1 MLCLFS
7 NSTFVFPSLKQ
18 PFQNQLFNCGG
29 FSLVSVLITAGASS
43 FVLLALA
50 KSQLFLIKNTQRIE
64 SKMVALEL
72 TKEII
77 STLEAPAPDCKPPTC
92 TWSKSSCTNT
102 LKGFNDV
109 AGVETTKT
117 AILSATQTSQPNPSE
132 MYSTGMSY
140 NGVSIKEM
148 KVVTDKTGD
157 GIVTLKLWFETDEDA
172 SRGVT
177 SPEMS
182 RAFDIYVKVNY
193 VSGSNKV
200 ESCIGVISSF
210 STFRGKV
217 CGDNEYL
224 KGFDNT
230 GIMECVRLPE
240 CADDEYLKGFDS
252 NGKEVCLNR
261 SALIADQACP
271 PGSYLSGFDSSGNKV
286 CHPRCTYGWS
296 ENCQRCKRRCQTIIP
311 LPEGVIIE
319 RHYKYK
325 NIHFPYKHLNHQLRL
340 VKAGEGVIGGLPKD
354 FGSYSPHSIFWWDD
368 PICRC
373 DGEPIEYVDP
383 NPMDPTDE
391 P

>member
-77 STLEAPAPDCKPPTC
+77 STLEAPAPDCPAC
-92 TWSKSSCTNT
+92 TSSCTNT

-109 AGVETTKT
+109 AGTETTKT
-117 AILSATQTSQPNPSE
+117 AILSATQTDEPNPSE
-132 MYSTGMSY
+132 LYSTARSY

-177 SPEMS
+177 SAEMS
-182 RAFDIYVKVNY
+182 RPFDIDLKVNY
-193 VSGSNKV
+193 VSGSNTV
-200 ESCIGVISSF
+200 ESCIGVITSF
-210 STFRGKV
+210 STFRGKI
-217 CGDNEYL
+217 CGGNEYL

-230 GIMECVRLPE
+230 GIMRCVQLPQ
-240 CADDEYLKGFDS
+240 CAHDEYLNGFDS
-252 NGKEVCLNR
+252 SGNEVCLNR

-271 PGSYLSGFDSSGNKV
+271 PGSYLGGFDSSGDKV
-286 CHPRCTYGWS
+286 CHPKCPYGWS
-296 ENCQRCKRRCQTIIP
+296 ENCQQCKRKCSTLT
-311 LPEGVIIE
+311 LPEGVIVE
-319 RHYKYK
+319 QVYNSGR
-325 NIHFPYKHLNHQLRL
+325 LRYF
-340 VKAGEGVIGGLPKD
+340 KAGEGEIELANFHPV
-354 FGSYSPHSIFWWDD
+354 HRFWWDNNSCTCVMLD
-368 PICRC
+368 NSNSSE
-373 DGEPIEYVDP
+373 D
-383 NPMDPTDE
+383 
-391 P
+391 